1 MADTWND
8 ADLGIR
14 NGQFSP
20 VVEGGFVHVDGE
32 THILNYD
39 TNVLS
44 LDQNRQDTEITTAV
58 GGDDEE
64 PPQSSYYDS
73 EEEED
78 VEVLIIQDIQCFS
91 CFSQSQLIIIP

>member
-1 MADTWND
+1 MADNWND
-8 ADLGIR
+8 EELGIQ

-20 VVEGGFVHVDGE
+20 IVEGGFVHVDGE

-44 LDQNRQDTEITTAV
+44 LDQDRQTTEVALTAA
-58 GGDDEE
+58 DEDQ
-64 PPQSSYYDS
+64 PQSSYYDS

-78 VEVLIIQDIQCFS
+78 IEVPLM
-91 CFSQSQLIIIP
+91 IIIRNLVSQHVMTQFCCCC

>member
-1 MADTWND
+1 
-8 ADLGIR
+8 
-14 NGQFSP
+14 
-20 VVEGGFVHVDGE
+20 VEGGFVHVDGE

-78 VEVLIIQDIQCFS
+78 VEVLNRGPRRGKIITVIHKQ
-91 CFSQSQLIIIP
+91 